1 MRPDLDSLQQADNID
16 LGRRRVVVG
25 LLASAACTSAAAQGT
40 TAEASAEPRISIT
53 AIEPDSAVPLVP
65 AQSVQFKVR
74 VNYDLPRR
82 VGEKLPHRF
91 LMVLV
96 AGDTP
101 ERTLAD
107 YRKAFPGDQGSM
119 QVGVWA
125 RMPLRGDSPVKV
137 IVGFSPDGRAMSNVS
152 DVRTFSMAAVAAKR

>member
-1 MRPDLDSLQQADNID
+1 MQPTLDSLQHPENID

-25 LLASAACTSAAAQGT
+25 FLASAACTGAYAQGT
-40 TAEASAEPRISIT
+40 TSEGSAEPRISIT
-53 AIEPDSAVPLVP
+53 AIEPDSGVPLVP
-65 AQSVQFKVR
+65 AQSVQFKVK
-74 VNYDLPRR
+74 VNYDLPKRT
-82 VGEKLPHRF
+82 GEKLPHRF

-101 ERTLAD
+101 ERPLAD

-125 RMPLRGDSPVKV
+125 RMPLRDSPIKV
-137 IVGFSPDGRAMSNVS
+137 IVGFSPDGRVMSKVC
-152 DVRTFSMAAVAAKR
+152 DVRTFSMAAVPAKR